1 MFPSLRH
8 KLYYFLGVKMAKR
21 ILIADDSI
29 SIRKS
34 VSFVLTEEGYEVI
47 EAEDG
52 LDGLKKAE
60 AAKCNLIITDI
71 NMPNMNGIEFIKA
84 LREKPEYKFVPIIAL
99 TTESQDDKMQE
110 GKAAGATG
118 WIVKPFTSEKLSAI
132 VKKIL
137 S

>member
-1 MFPSLRH
+1 MSIYKILVVDDEARMR
-8 KLYYFLGVKMAKR
+8 KLIKDFLTIK
-21 ILIADDSI
+21 D
-29 SIRKS
+29 
-34 VSFVLTEEGYEVI
+34 YEVI

-60 AAKCNLIITDI
+60 GQQCSLVITDI
-71 NMPNMNGIEFIKA
+71 NMPNMNGIDLIKS
-84 LREKPEYKFVPIIAL
+84 LRQSVAYKFTPIIAL

-118 WIVKPFTSEKLSAI
+118 WIVKPFTSEKLVAI

-137 S
+137 G

>member
-1 MFPSLRH
+1 
-8 KLYYFLGVKMAKR
+8 MAKK
-21 ILIADDSI
+21 ILIVDDSV

-34 VSFVLTEEGYEVI
+34 VSFVLSNEGFEVI

-52 LDGLKKAE
+52 IDGLKKAE
-60 AAKCNLIITDI
+60 ETQCSLVITDI
-71 NMPNMNGIEFIKA
+71 NMPNMNGIDLIKS
-84 LREKPEYKFVPIIAL
+84 LRQLVAYKFVPIIAL

-118 WIVKPFTSEKLSAI
+118 WIVKPFTSEKLVAI

-137 S
+137 G

>member
-1 MFPSLRH
+1 MPIN
-8 KLYYFLGVKMAKR
+8 KEDVMAKK
-21 ILIADDSI
+21 ILIVDDSV

-34 VSFVLTEEGYEVI
+34 VSFVLSNEGFEVI

-52 LDGLKKAE
+52 LDGLKKSE
-60 AAKCNLIITDI
+60 ANQCSLVITDI
-71 NMPNMNGIEFIKA
+71 NMPNMNGIELIKS
-84 LREKPEYKFVPIIAL
+84 LRQTVAYKFTPIIAL

-118 WIVKPFTSEKLSAI
+118 WIVKPFTSEKLVAI

-137 S
+137 G

>member
-1 MFPSLRH
+1 MRTIID
-8 KLYYFLGVKMAKR
+8 A
-21 ILIADDSI
+21 I
-29 SIRKS
+29 
-34 VSFVLTEEGYEVI
+34 EGYEVI